1 MSLLYHIG
9 HEIIRDGWLRRIL
22 NLGGRIQTILRA
34 QVVEMAG
41 VERGK
46 LKVAKAIETL
56 TSENVEEVF
65 DPPIDVISSEELD
78 ATGQG
83 DVIRNGNPTA
93 TDFQRR
99 GPGRP
104 KKITQIPGMRSK
116 KHVTIEESTQN
127 SAKRSR
133 VSKGEAEN
141 IKPGAQADSSD
152 PGVSGANNHNRP
164 VTVKNLR
171 SPATT
176 PAPTNASTGL
186 VFETRLTSSQKTKF
200 IYATD
205 TPSLSLFFKKVRE
218 KFQLRKENK
227 IESIEVEIGSKVFV
241 VDPKEERDWLAVIRA
256 AEKNG
261 DSGVSVVVGLSEEV

>member
-1 MSLLYHIG
+1 M
-9 HEIIRDGWLRRIL
+9 L
-22 NLGGRIQTILRA
+22 NIGGRIQTILRA

-46 LKVAKAIETL
+46 LKVVRAIG
-56 TSENVEEVF
+56 TSTSGNSEEVF
-65 DPPIDVISSEELD
+65 DPPIDVISPEELD
-78 ATGQG
+78 AKG
-83 DVIRNGNPTA
+83 DGIRNSSSVA
-93 TDFQRR
+93 TDSQRR

-104 KKITQIPGMRSK
+104 KKIPQIPGVRSK
-116 KHVTIEESTQN
+116 KHVAIEESTPS

-133 VSKGEAEN
+133 VSKGEEAEN
-141 IKPGAQADSSD
+141 IKPGTQTDPDD
-152 PGVSGANNHNRP
+152 PGISNANNYNLP
-164 VTVKNLR
+164 AAVKNLR

-176 PAPTNASTGL
+176 PAPANASTGL

-218 KFQLRKENK
+218 KFQLRKEHK
-227 IESIEVEIGSKVFV
+227 IESIEVEIGTKVFV

-261 DSGVSVVVGLSEEV
+261 DSGVSVVVGVV

>member
-1 MSLLYHIG
+1 M
-9 HEIIRDGWLRRIL
+9 L
-22 NLGGRIQTILRA
+22 NVGGRIQTILRA

-46 LKVAKAIETL
+46 LKVVRAIG
-56 TSENVEEVF
+56 TSTSGNLEEVF
-65 DPPIDVISSEELD
+65 DPPIDVISPEELD

-83 DVIRNGNPTA
+83 DRIGNSSSAA
-93 TDFQRR
+93 TDSQRR

-104 KKITQIPGMRSK
+104 KKIPQIPGVRSK
-116 KHVTIEESTQN
+116 KHVAIEERTPS

-133 VSKGEAEN
+133 VSKGEEAEN
-141 IKPGAQADSSD
+141 IKPGTQTDPND
-152 PGVSGANNHNRP
+152 PGISNANDYNLP
-164 VTVKNLR
+164 AAVKNLR

-176 PAPTNASTGL
+176 PAPANASTGL

-218 KFQLRKENK
+218 KFQLRKEHK
-227 IESIEVEIGSKVFV
+227 IESIEVEIGTKVFV

-261 DSGVSVVVGLSEEV
+261 DSGVSVVVGVV